1 MSTKAFFCRNLANW
15 FYEET
20 WHFTTLLSVFIEVV
34 ENLPFDA
41 DQLVHELLLEFPDKT
56 SIENIASFLK
66 TNQRVQRWFF
76 HTTHIP
82 ALTRINLQQAPA
94 CELVNTRLPVLDSVG
109 DLMEW
114 LELTIGQLDW
124 LADMKRYDSGQAD
137 HFNHYHYHVVEKRD
151 GQLRLI
157 ESPKGLLKSIQRRIA
172 DDILLYAPVHAAA
185 HGFCKGRNCQTH
197 ALNHVGKNYLFQFD
211 LRHCFHSIHWQNV
224 FQVFRQ
230 LGYSPA
236 IARYLCALVTHRAYS
251 NHKLLD
257 RFDRDQRIC
266 LRQRHLPQGAPSSP
280 ALSNAVLFRLDKRL
294 NGLAHS
300 LRLTYSR
307 YADDLALSG
316 NVHRDWR
323 FLEPLLGAICT
334 EEGFSL
340 NYRKTRLAR
349 PRQRQKVTGVVVNE
363 KTNIDRRYYD
373 NLKAILTNCVRGN
386 LDSQNRHNHPD
397 FRAHLRGRIQHVKSL
412 NTRKGNKL
420 EQIFNQIL

>member
-1 MSTKAFFCRNLANW
+1 LSTKAFFCRNLANW

-41 DQLVHELLLEFPDKT
+41 DLLVHELLLEFPDKT

-82 ALTRINLQQAPA
+82 AITRINLQQAPV

-114 LELTIGQLDW
+114 LELTIGQL
-124 LADMKRYDSGQAD
+124 
-137 HFNHYHYHVVEKRD
+137 
-151 GQLRLI
+151 
-157 ESPKGLLKSIQRRIA
+157 
-172 DDILLYAPVHAAA
+172 DILLYAPVHAAA

-266 LRQRHLPQGAPSSP
+266 LRQPHLPQGAPSSP